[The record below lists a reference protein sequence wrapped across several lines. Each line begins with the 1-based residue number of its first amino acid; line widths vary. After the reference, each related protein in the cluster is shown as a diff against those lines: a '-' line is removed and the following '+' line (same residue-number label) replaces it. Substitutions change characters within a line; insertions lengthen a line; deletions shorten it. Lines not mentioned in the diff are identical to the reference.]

1 MREKLSVFCFNLIK
15 FITALLPF
23 KNNII
28 FESNPIFADNAF
40 AVYKEFL
47 KRGYNKKYKLIW
59 LINGNNYSD
68 TLPYNVSV
76 VKRDGSLSEK
86 LIYYWILSRSK
97 FIIDSN
103 NFVKKVHRRQ
113 IRIHLKHGLPIKDA
127 SQYTKTIG
135 ELDVLCVPSDY
146 WINVSAKEHN
156 VDPSVIKP
164 LGFPR
169 NDVLVP
175 HPHEFKTIMWMP
187 TFRKNSLDTE
197 SDIHFDFNS
206 IMPLGLPFISNIES
220 LQKINELFKTNNAYL
235 LVRLHPA
242 QDLSGISLSE
252 MSNVKICNDEF
263 IKSHNTSLYKIL
275 TYTDALIS
283 DYSSIYYDYLLLNK
297 PIALATFDFEHYK
310 NHNGII
316 VKNYDEFKKA
326 FPSVFVESFD
336 DLIAFFTDIFN
347 DNPDAYKCAEAKE
360 RYMKDCD
367 SHSAEKIVDYIAN
380 NYKL

>member
-1 MREKLSVFCFNLIK
+1 M
-15 FITALLPF
+15 
-23 KNNII
+23 
-28 FESNPIFADNAF
+28 
-40 AVYKEFL
+40 
-47 KRGYNKKYKLIW
+47 
-59 LINGNNYSD
+59 
-68 TLPYNVSV
+68 
-76 VKRDGSLSEK
+76 
-86 LIYYWILSRSK
+86 
-97 FIIDSN
+97 
-103 NFVKKVHRRQ
+103 
-113 IRIHLKHGLPIKDA
+113 
-127 SQYTKTIG
+127 
-135 ELDVLCVPSDY
+135 
-146 WINVSAKEHN
+146 
-156 VDPSVIKP
+156 
-164 LGFPR
+164 
-169 NDVLVP
+169 
-175 HPHEFKTIMWMP
+175 
-187 TFRKNSLDTE
+187 
-197 SDIHFDFNS
+197 
-206 IMPLGLPFISNIES
+206 
-220 LQKINELFKTNNAYL
+220 
-235 LVRLHPA
+235 RLHPEH
-242 QDLSGISLSE
+242 DISGISLSE